1 VVLGSQEF
9 LRRLRRGQFSDEREK
24 GMRQRL
30 AAARPDFASV
40 GWQRGEGEGREMGGV
55 QPAARRRGRDLA
67 LYLGR
72 KEGGMKL
79 EELARAAG
87 MKGDASVAVVLRR

>member
-1 VVLGSQEF
+1 
-9 LRRLRRGQFSDEREK
+9 
-24 GMRQRL
+24 
-30 AAARPDFASV
+30 
-40 GWQRGEGEGREMGGV
+40 MGGV